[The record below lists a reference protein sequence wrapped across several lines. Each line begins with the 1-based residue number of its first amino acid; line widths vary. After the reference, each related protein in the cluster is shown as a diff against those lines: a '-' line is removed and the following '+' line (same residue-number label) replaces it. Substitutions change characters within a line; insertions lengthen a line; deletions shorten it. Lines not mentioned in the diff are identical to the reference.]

1 MSNGLKL
8 LDKVAIV
15 TGGGKGIGR
24 AISLMFAQEGA
35 DVSLAARSTNLM
47 EEVATEI
54 TSLGR
59 KAAVNTTDITE
70 VDQVNEMVKR
80 TYEEFNRID
89 VLVNNSGIAGPTAY
103 VHEITPE
110 EWDETFNVNL
120 RGAFLCCRAVVPIM
134 IRQRFGRIINIASM
148 TGKRPLPMR
157 TPYCATKMG
166 LIGFTR
172 SLASE
177 LGKFNINVNAICP
190 GAVEGRRIER
200 VIKNAAQAEGKT
212 EEEIRRRFVS
222 PSPLERMVTAE
233 DVARVAVFLASDVS
247 RNMTGQDIN
256 VTAGVVMY

>member
-1 MSNGLKL
+1 VKL

-15 TGGGKGIGR
+15 TGGGRGIGR
-24 AISLMFAQEGA
+24 AISLMFAREGA
-35 DVSLAARSTNLM
+35 DLSLAARSTDLM
-47 EEVATEI
+47 EEVAREI
-54 TSLGR
+54 RALER
-59 KAAVNTTDITE
+59 RAIINTADITKVE
-70 VDQVNEMVKR
+70 QVESMVKH
-80 TYEEFNRID
+80 TYEEFGRID
-89 VLVNNSGIAGPTAY
+89 ILVNNSGIAGPTAY
-103 VHEITPE
+103 VHEMTPE

-134 IRQRFGRIINIASM
+134 IEQGGGKIINIASM

-190 GAVEGRRIER
+190 GAVEGPRIEM
-200 VIKNAAQAEGKT
+200 VIRNAAIAEKLT
-212 EEEIRRRFVS
+212 EEDVRKRFLS
-222 PSPLERMVTAE
+222 ASPLGRMVSAE
-233 DVARVAVFLASDVS
+233 DVAKLAVFLASDDS

-256 VTAGVVMY
+256 VTAGIVMY